1 MASQNIWVNYLIL
14 FLAILGGLLA
24 VNLILYLF
32 DSPFRI
38 SILFSL
44 ILTAILIAVQ
54 AFSYRK
60 ATKQLSSNFGV

>member
-1 MASQNIWVNYLIL
+1 MASQNIWINYFIL
-14 FLAILGGLLA
+14 FLAFLGGLLV

-44 ILTAILIAVQ
+44 ILTAVLIAVQ
-54 AFSYRK
+54 AFSYRS
-60 ATKQLSSNFGV
+60 AMNQLSPNLGI